1 MMQRMIDVSEW
12 MTVVNAK
19 WKQVTLDIRRDDND
33 VCFVLNQNA

>member
-19 WKQVTLDIRRDDND
+19 WKQVTFDIRRDDND